1 MEKIV
6 YDFRTYL
13 LNESKEENGGIRL
26 FCDMDGV
33 LTDFDRGFKRLKANE
48 DHLKPKEY
56 EKKHGKNSI
65 WPLIDHR
72 GIKFWKRLPWKND
85 GRELWDYIKRYTP
98 IILSAPSKSPDSV
111 KGKLY
116 WLKLNLGINEK
127 NPARKI
133 EEWDGSQKVI
143 LTADKGAF
151 AESKNDILIDDRR
164 SNIDKWTEAGG
175 TGILHNDAT
184 DTIRILEEIL
194 AKLRGPVEEPES
206 EPKTEELVN
215 AEQPEQS
222 EDTQDQEQG
231 A

>member
-33 LTDFDRGFKRLKANE
+33 LTDFDRGFKRLRANE

-72 GIKFWKRLPWKND
+72 GIKFWKRLPWKKD

-127 NPARKI
+127 NPAKKV

-151 AESKNDILIDDRR
+151 AKSKNDILIDDRR
-164 SNIDKWTEAGG
+164 PNIDKWTEAGG
-175 TGILHNDAT
+175 TGILHNDST

-194 AKLRGPVEEPES
+194 AKLRGTEEEPEPKS
-206 EPKTEELVN
+206 EEPVN
-215 AEQPEQS
+215 TEQPEQL